1 MISFLTK
8 ECYIFLLYS
17 ILIYQSIM
25 INIMRFSCYSVHR
38 EPVGGRNCFLG
49 HGVTWGSLNRLLPL
63 PVCSCG
69 ISLIHDWHPYLSVRG
84 FSIWIFFTNWWNVN
98 FQTFWKL
105 TFHWMVKKHPLG
117 NKVNKCRKFP
127 LLGFLNTSLRN
138 KQTNKHTIQSKRID
152 TGRHDICQNFYPTGV
167 FRAKILQK
175 NA

>member
-17 ILIYQSIM
+17 ILIYQSII
-25 INIMRFSCYSVHR
+25 INIMRFSCCSVHR

-105 TFHWMVKKHPLG
+105 TFHWMVKKHPSG
-117 NKVNKCRKFP
+117 NKVNKCRKTWPMECQKGTLFCGKP
-127 LLGFLNTSLRN
+127 WLTECQQGSSLAEN
-138 KQTNKHTIQSKRID
+138 CD
-152 TGRHDICQNFYPTGV
+152 
-167 FRAKILQK
+167 
-175 NA
+175 

>member
-117 NKVNKCRKFP
+117 NKVNKCRKVNSSLI
-127 LLGFLNTSLRN
+127 LLKIQNRRKEYSLNMIPKKSV
-138 KQTNKHTIQSKRID
+138 S
-152 TGRHDICQNFYPTGV
+152 
-167 FRAKILQK
+167 
-175 NA
+175 

>member
-17 ILIYQSIM
+17 ILIYQSII
-25 INIMRFSCYSVHR
+25 INIMRFSCCSVHR

-117 NKVNKCRKFP
+117 NKVNKCQRQYWPFKVYILRKIQPRQFWFDLIWFEKICGFVNSSP
-127 LLGFLNTSLRN
+127 LLTAVRTL
-138 KQTNKHTIQSKRID
+138 
-152 TGRHDICQNFYPTGV
+152 
-167 FRAKILQK
+167 
-175 NA
+175 